1 MKQLILLLLTV
12 TLLGCTSPKKELDNV
27 FYPFNNSMTSL
38 PNAPQGFDQ
47 QAAFLKQLGFDGYG
61 GHTRDDYFKR
71 RPSLDK
77 AGLSMPELYWGM
89 DMDSVGNITYDKKIK
104 EIIKDSKDRDLVVS
118 LFTTSKSYM
127 SKREEGDPLFAKEIQ
142 ELADYAAEFN
152 VKLGLYPHVDL
163 YVEEIGHSVKL
174 AKLVNRNNVG
184 AIFNICH
191 FLKKEG
197 AKGWEGKIS
206 NALPYLFMV
215 SINGADSGDTQKMD
229 WDRLIQPLGEGTFDI
244 YPVVKYL
251 KDKGYD
257 GPIGLQCYNIKQDA
271 EVALGKSIKT
281 WRSYQ
286 KRYAEETN

>member
-12 TLLGCTSPKKELDNV
+12 ILLGCIAQKKELDNV

-47 QAAFLKQLGFDGYG
+47 QATFLKQLGFDGYG

-89 DMDSVGNITYDKKIK
+89 DMDSLGNITYDKKIK
-104 EIIKDSKDRDLVVS
+104 DIIKDSKDRHLVVS
-118 LFTTSKSYM
+118 LFVTSKSYM

-142 ELADYAAEFN
+142 DLADYAAEFN
-152 VKLGLYPHVDL
+152 VKLGLYPHVNM

-174 AKLVNRNNVG
+174 AKLVNRDNVG

-197 AKGWEGKIS
+197 AKGWEEKIS

-215 SINGADSGDTQKMD
+215 SINGADSGDTQKMG
-229 WDRLIQPLGEGTFDI
+229 WDRLIQPLGEGTFDT
-244 YPVVKYL
+244 YHLVKYL
-251 KDKGYD
+251 KDEGYD

-271 EVALGKSIKT
+271 DVALS
-281 WRSYQ
+281 
-286 KRYAEETN
+286 